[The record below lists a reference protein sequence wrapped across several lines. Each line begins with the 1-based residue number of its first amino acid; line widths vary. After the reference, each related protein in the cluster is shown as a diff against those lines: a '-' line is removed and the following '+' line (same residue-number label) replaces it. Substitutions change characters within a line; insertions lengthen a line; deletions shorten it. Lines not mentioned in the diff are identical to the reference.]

1 MWGWKFL
8 NNACIALVLLFFFPF
23 FFLIKKFSFP
33 SSHCPNRERKMHK
46 MLGKDEKLNQQEAEH
61 KLKKRSPY
69 YSMFIQKFQIHL
81 D

>member
-1 MWGWKFL
+1 
-8 NNACIALVLLFFFPF
+8 
-23 FFLIKKFSFP
+23 
-33 SSHCPNRERKMHK
+33 MHK

>member
-1 MWGWKFL
+1 MGLEISKQCLYCFSTF
-8 NNACIALVLLFFFPF
+8 ILFSF